1 MNTTQNGEEAERR
14 REGARKGSVKRATT
28 LARKRALDDKARAEA
43 RAAFGGDIYLAR
55 CVYTYGW
62 QEYGVY
68 AKDAEHAQFLVKQ
81 WLRSDD
87 GQSEMTTLHADA
99 ISNYQS
105 AMEDYRDEKK
115 AGISDEELGLSRPQ
129 TKPKKTEFKLSVK
142 TITKSNID
150 TKDFEIEEVQFH
162 DASDGWDH
170 DINVP

>member
-1 MNTTQNGEEAERR
+1 MQFRR
-14 REGARKGSVKRATT
+14 RESGTRGGSGADIAASDDPTGS
-28 LARKRALDDKARAEA
+28 
-43 RAAFGGDIYLAR
+43 AAFGGDIYLAR

-68 AKDAEHAQFLVKQ
+68 AKDAEHAQFLVEQ

-99 ISNYQS
+99 VSNYQS
-105 AMEDYRDEKK
+105 AMEDYRDAIKDYRDEKK
-115 AGISDEELGLSRPQ
+115 AGISDEELGLSRPK

-142 TITKSNID
+142 TITKSNVD
-150 TKDFEIEEVQFH
+150 TEDFEIEEVQFH